1 MRFERFS
8 SVRVEGDDLPRQAR
22 DKRNETVRF
31 EGGFRD
37 LASTH
42 LIKSDLRVNL
52 KCDVV
57 GREAHRGRPSFA
69 LVSDSIWQYVQ
80 SSISNDL
87 VVSNI

>member
-1 MRFERFS
+1 M
-8 SVRVEGDDLPRQAR
+8 
-22 DKRNETVRF
+22 KTVGF

-42 LIKSDLRVNL
+42 LVKSDLRVNL
-52 KCDVV
+52 KRDVV
-57 GREAHRGRPSFA
+57 EGEAHRGRPSFA